1 MTSMRH
7 VLHANHPFRIF
18 AVSAS
23 LTLIALL
30 LVLTYL
36 GPSAAFLALVLI
48 AVEITF
54 SFDNAIINARVLM
67 TMSRFWQQMF
77 MTVGILI
84 AVFGMRLV
92 FPIVIVMITADLP
105 WGQVVDLALNNP
117 EAYAREVYDSHVSIA
132 SFGGL
137 FLLMLSLHFFFDRS
151 RKIRWIDIIERPLQR
166 LGRWWVYAVV
176 SFLVLLGV
184 TILPFNQYPL
194 ETFVA
199 GLSGIVTY
207 LIVHGLAELFARR
220 QDGEDTGK
228 LVARGG
234 MAGFMSFL
242 YLEVL
247 DASFSLDGVIGAFA
261 ITKDVVIIA
270 IGLGI
275 GALWVRSLTIFMV
288 RRHVLKAYRYLEH
301 GAHYT
306 IGMLAGV
313 LLISIYFDISEFIA
327 GLLGI
332 GIISASVVSSVIKG
346 KRERNH
352 AGAHQTAR

>member
-1 MTSMRH
+1 M
-7 VLHANHPFRIF
+7 HAAHPFRIF
-18 AVSAS
+18 AISAGV
-23 LTLIALL
+23 TLLSLL
-30 LVLTYL
+30 LVWIYL
-36 GPSAAFLALVLI
+36 GPAAAFLTLVLI

-77 MTVGILI
+77 LTVGILI

-92 FPIVIVMITADLP
+92 FPIVIVMITAGLP

-151 RKIRWIDIIERPLQR
+151 RNVRWIDIIERPLQR
-166 LGRWWVYAVV
+166 LGHWWFYAVA
-176 SFLVLLGV
+176 SFTVLIGV
-184 TILPFNQYPL
+184 TTLPFNQHPV

-220 QDGEDTGK
+220 QETDASGN
-228 LVARGG
+228 LVVRSG

-261 ITKDVVIIA
+261 ITKDVIIIA
-270 IGLGI
+270 VGLGI
-275 GALWVRSLTIFMV
+275 GAFWVRSLTIFMV

-313 LLISIYFDISEFIA
+313 LLISIFFDISGFIA
-327 GLLGI
+327 GTLGV
-332 GIISASVVSSVIKG
+332 GIIAASVISSILVSKAE
-346 KRERNH
+346 KNH
-352 AGAHQTAR
+352 AGTAPAAR

>member
-1 MTSMRH
+1 MHR

-18 AVSAS
+18 AISGS
-23 LTLIALL
+23 LTLLALG
-30 LVLTYL
+30 LVLYYM
-36 GPSAAFLALVLI
+36 GVEAAFLTLVLI

-77 MTVGILI
+77 ITVGMLI

-92 FPIVIVMITADLP
+92 FPILIVMITAGLP
-105 WGQVVDLALNNP
+105 WGEVLSLALNDQD
-117 EAYAREVYDSHVSIA
+117 AYARELHDSHISIA
-132 SFGGL
+132 SFGGM
-137 FLLMLSLHFFFDRS
+137 FLMMLSLHFFFDRS
-151 RKIRWIDIIERPLQR
+151 RTVRWIDIIERPLQR
-166 LGRWWVYAVV
+166 LGDWWVYAAT
-176 SFLVLLGV
+176 SLAVLFAISLA
-184 TILPFNQYPL
+184 PFNAYPQ
-194 ETFVA
+194 ETFIA
-199 GLSGIVTY
+199 GLCGIVTY
-207 LIVHGLAELFARR
+207 LVVHGLAELFARK
-220 QDGEDTGK
+220 QEHDDTGK
-228 LVARGG
+228 MVQRAG

-261 ITKDVVIIA
+261 VTKDVVIIA

-306 IGMLAGV
+306 IGLLAVVLLAG
-313 LLISIYFDISEFIA
+313 IFFDISEFLA
-327 GLLGI
+327 GILGV
-332 GIISASVVSSVIKG
+332 IIITASIMSSLRKS
-346 KRERNH
+346 KLEKAH
-352 AGAHQTAR
+352 AVTHTPRR